1 MLTVRSFFYVTM
13 NHDDS
18 LEGVSALDLQKSP
31 VAEMLDV
38 LQQATYEALRSDD
51 LQTLSCVRSVLK
63 DAVKRLHDA
72 TGKLVRS
79 VSGAHERNNF
89 IRPHRKRF

>member
-1 MLTVRSFFYVTM
+1 M

-18 LEGVSALDLQKSP
+18 LEDVYVLDRQKSP
-31 VAEMLDV
+31 IAEMLDV

-63 DAVKRLHDA
+63 AAVRRLHDA

-79 VSGAHERNNF
+79 VSGLYRRE
-89 IRPHRKRF
+89 K

>member
-1 MLTVRSFFYVTM
+1 MLTIVIQSSTDGTM

-18 LEGVSALDLQKSP
+18 LKDVYVLDRQKSP
-31 VAEMLDV
+31 IAEMLDV
-38 LQQATYEALRSDD
+38 LQQATYEALQSDD

-63 DAVKRLHDA
+63 DAVRRLHDA

-79 VSGAHERNNF
+79 VSGL
-89 IRPHRKRF
+89 